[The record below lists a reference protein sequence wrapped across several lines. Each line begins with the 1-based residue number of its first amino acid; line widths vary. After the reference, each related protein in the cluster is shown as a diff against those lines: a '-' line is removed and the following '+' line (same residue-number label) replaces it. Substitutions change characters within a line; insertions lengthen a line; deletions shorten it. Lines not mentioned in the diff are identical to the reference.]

1 MHWQAPVWCILSK
14 RKNKNPAARIHAR
27 LVNTS
32 PRMPSTPPHSSNPAN
47 LQKSRTGLNRVWH
60 AAGYSIEGLKAG
72 WQETAFRQEALAAIV
87 LLPVACWLGK
97 SWVEVALLAGS
108 VIIVMIVELL
118 NTGIETAIDRIGPE
132 WHDLSKR
139 AKDMGSAAVLLALL
153 LCGGI
158 WAAALFQRFFHG

>member
-14 RKNKNPAARIHAR
+14 LKNKNPAARIHAR

-32 PRMPSTPPHSSNPAN
+32 LRMPSTPPHSSNPAN

-60 AAGYSIEGLKAG
+60 AAGHAIAGRKAG
-72 WQETAFRQEALAAIV
+72 RQETACRQGAPAAIG